1 MAAANGHVAAAEF
14 LLSKG
19 AAVDAKDNGGPGP
32 PVMGSRAQK
41 IEAPQ
46 FWSIS
51 EGFPSLEILR
61 KMFEFSAN
69 VVQNRGFPVLNMQ
82 KMLGS
87 MIACS
92 VFIYIYI

>member
-1 MAAANGHVAAAEF
+1 M
-14 LLSKG
+14 LSKG
-19 AAVDAKDNGGPGP
+19 AAVDVKDKDGPGP
-32 PVMGSRAQK
+32 QRQGPENRGST
-41 IEAPQ
+41 I
-46 FWSIS
+46 WGIS

-69 VVQNRGFPVLNMQ
+69 VVQNRGFPALNMQ

-92 VFIYIYI
+92 VFIYIYII

>member
-1 MAAANGHVAAAEF
+1 MAAANGHVAAADF

-19 AAVDAKDNGGPGP
+19 ATVDAKTFDGPGP
-32 PVMGSRAQK
+32 QRQGPENRGST
-41 IEAPQ
+41 I
-46 FWSIS
+46 WGIS

-69 VVQNRGFPVLNMQ
+69 VVQNREFPALNMQ

-87 MIACS
+87 MITCS
-92 VFIYIYI
+92 VLII